1 VVTRSSGRI
10 GEITALGAR
19 VITFDF
25 QRASVHPATEW
36 LTARALA
43 RIFAAE
49 QPDAVHLVS
58 LKPIVLGGLA
68 ARWAGVPHVG
78 VHMTGLGLLS
88 VQATPKVAVVR
99 RIALAVTGMLLR
111 RPTTHLFVE
120 NGDDLEMLRRAA
132 ADPGERVTILGGAGI
147 DPDHFIAQPW
157 PHAAKPVAAYVGRM
171 IMTKGV
177 DTLMAAERHLAAAGA
192 PLVLELY
199 GRIDTDNTEAIARRD
214 IDAWERDGRAHWFGH
229 VEDVRDVWRRAEIF
243 VMAPRGGE
251 GLPRAM
257 LEAAASARPLVVT
270 DVPGCRTFV
279 RHGIEGF
286 VVPPQDPVALA
297 EALKALAADRVLR
310 QRMGQAARAR
320 VVDGFTEHH
329 VMRAVQSA
337 YRRQFG
343 C

>member
-1 VVTRSSGRI
+1 
-10 GEITALGAR
+10 
-19 VITFDF
+19 
-25 QRASVHPATEW
+25 
-36 LTARALA
+36 
-43 RIFAAE
+43 
-49 QPDAVHLVS
+49 
-58 LKPIVLGGLA
+58 
-68 ARWAGVPHVG
+68 
-78 VHMTGLGLLS
+78 

-177 DTLMAAERHLAAAGA
+177 DTLMAAERHLAAAGV

-199 GRIDTDNTEAIARRD
+199 GRIDPDNTEAIARRD

-297 EALKALAADRVLR
+297 DALKALAADRALR

-329 VMRAVQSA
+329 VMRAAQSA